1 MIVRNE
7 AERLERCL
15 RSVAGFVDEMVVV
28 DTGSDDAT
36 PTIAAA
42 CGARVHHLEWPG
54 DFAPARNHALD
65 LVHGDWVLVLD
76 ADEWL
81 RPQAWAPLRALM
93 KQPTVLVINLLR
105 QEQGA
110 AQSPFSSVSRLF
122 RRHPAIRW
130 SRRYHAMVD
139 DSVTELLEREPHWRV
154 AACAEPAL
162 VHEGYRP
169 ELLAAGDKAGRL
181 RRAMEAELAERPGDP
196 YACAKLGALE
206 VSQGDR
212 RRGIALLEEGLARAD
227 AAGDAATDA
236 AADTTVP
243 DATAPERYELLL
255 HLAIARSPDDP
266 AAAAAL
272 YRQALAL
279 PLDQRLTVGA
289 RLNLAALLLRQ
300 GADAEAAALTAAV
313 TGLCP
318 ELPLGWYNLGLI
330 ERRRGR
336 LAEAIAAY
344 RQALRLAPDHADAQR
359 NLAAALLL
367 GGDIPGARAGFRRAI
382 ALLEEQGRPEQAREL
397 ALHAGAL
404 VRLEA

>member
-1 MIVRNE
+1 ME
-7 AERLERCL
+7 Q
-15 RSVAGFVDEMVVV
+15 
-28 DTGSDDAT
+28 
-36 PTIAAA
+36 
-42 CGARVHHLEWPG
+42 
-54 DFAPARNHALD
+54 PA
-65 LVHGDWVLVLD
+65 VLL
-76 ADEWL
+76 
-81 RPQAWAPLRALM
+81 
-93 KQPTVLVINLLR
+93 INLLR

-154 AACAEPAL
+154 AACTEPAL

-181 RRAMEAELAERPGDP
+181 RRAMEAELKERPGDP

-212 RRGIALLEEGLARAD
+212 RRGIALLEEGLARAE
-227 AAGDAATDA
+227 AAGDAA
-236 AADTTVP
+236 V
-243 DATAPERYELLL
+243 PERYELLL

-289 RLNLAALLLRQ
+289 RLNLAALLLHQ
-300 GADAEAAALTAAV
+300 GAHAEAATLMAAV

-330 ERRRGR
+330 ERQRGR

-344 RQALRLAPDHADAQR
+344 RQALNLEPDHADAQR

-382 ALLEEQGRPEQAREL
+382 ALLEAQGQPAQAREL
-397 ALHAGAL
+397 AQRAGAL